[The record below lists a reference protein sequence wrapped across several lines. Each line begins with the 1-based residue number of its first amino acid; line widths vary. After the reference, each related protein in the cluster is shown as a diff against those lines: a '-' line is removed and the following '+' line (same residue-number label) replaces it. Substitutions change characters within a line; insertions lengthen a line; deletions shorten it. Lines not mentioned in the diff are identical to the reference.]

1 MNTQNTQREQ
11 AKSDT
16 RMVHI
21 RLHEDIHKKLRVC
34 AAEADM
40 TIQDW
45 VTDAIKTKLD
55 GRHKTNKSQDD

>member
-1 MNTQNTQREQ
+1 MNTQSKQ
-11 AKSDT
+11 AKSKT

-21 RLHEDIHKKLRVC
+21 RLPEDLHKRLRIR

-45 VTDAIKTKLD
+45 VTETIRAKLD
-55 GRHKTNKSQDD
+55 GENKVIRA

>member
-1 MNTQNTQREQ
+1 MNTQREQ
-11 AKSDT
+11 AKSET

-21 RLHEDIHKKLRVC
+21 RLNEDTHKKLRVR

-45 VTDAIKTKLD
+45 VADAIKAKLN
-55 GRHKTNKSQDD
+55 GRNKANKSQDD

>member
-1 MNTQNTQREQ
+1 MNTRLEQ
-11 AKSDT
+11 TKIKT

-21 RLHEDIHKKLRVC
+21 RLHEDLHKSLRIR

-45 VTDAIKTKLD
+45 VTDAIKAKLN
-55 GRHKTNKSQDD
+55 GVKNNS

>member
-1 MNTQNTQREQ
+1 MNTKPEQ
-11 AKSDT
+11 AKIKT

-21 RLHEDIHKKLRVC
+21 RLPEDFHKKLRIR

-45 VTDAIKTKLD
+45 VTNAIRARLD
-55 GRHKTNKSQDD
+55 GVNKINKF

>member
-1 MNTQNTQREQ
+1 MNTPSKQ
-11 AKSDT
+11 AKNKT

-21 RLHEDIHKKLRVC
+21 RLPEDLHRRLRIR

-45 VTDAIKTKLD
+45 VTEAIRARLD
-55 GRHKTNKSQDD
+55 GENKIIQA

>member
-1 MNTQNTQREQ
+1 MNTRQQ
-11 AKSDT
+11 AKSET

-21 RLHEDIHKKLRVC
+21 RLHEDIHKKLRVR

-45 VTDAIKTKLD
+45 VTEAIKARLD
-55 GRHKTNKSQDD
+55 GKNEVNRFQDE